1 MTVAIGMLIPPKL
14 RALGLEAVVAWA
26 RETGLTALDLPEDFA
41 PWAAACQ
48 AAGLRVGTV
57 QGSGERRLLSR
68 DEQQREAVVGRLLGQ
83 VRAMPAAGAGLLFLC
98 LAPEASDQKLADSL
112 AIYGET
118 FPAIAAACEQ
128 AGVRVVLEGWP
139 GPGPHYPTL
148 GYTPE
153 ALRAMFAAV
162 PSPAL
167 GVNYDPSHLV
177 RLGIDYLRVL
187 EEFKERIYHVHGKD
201 TALLPEAQ
209 YLYGHLPPAFDQA
222 PSFGG
227 GAWRYCVPGDGAV
240 DWGQVAFALHRVSY
254 AGCVSIE
261 LEDARFW
268 GTLEREQAG
277 ITRAC
282 QHLARAFG

>member
-1 MTVAIGMLIPPKL
+1 MTVPIGMVIPPRL
-14 RALGLEAVVAWA
+14 RELGEAGVVEWA
-26 RETGLTALDLPEDFA
+26 KRAGLTALDLPEDFA

-48 AAGLRVGTV
+48 AAGLRVGAV
-57 QGSGERRLLSR
+57 QGSGQSQVLSR
-68 DEQQREAVVGRLLGQ
+68 DEGVRAAAVARLLAQ
-83 VRAMPAAGAGLLFLC
+83 VRAMPAAGANVIFLC
-98 LAPEASDQKLADSL
+98 LVPEDHTQAISDSL
-112 AIYGET
+112 AVYAET

-139 GPGPHYPTL
+139 GPAPHYSTL

-153 ALRAMFAAV
+153 VLRFMFAAV

-177 RLGIDYLRVL
+177 RLGIDYKRVL
-187 EEFKERIYHVHGKD
+187 HEFLDRIYHVHGKD

-209 YLYGHLPPAFDQA
+209 YLYGHLPPALDRPPA
-222 PSFGG
+222 FGG

-240 DWGQVAFALHRVSY
+240 DWGHVAFALHQAGY
-254 AGCVSIE
+254 QGCVSIE

-268 GTLEREQAG
+268 GSLEKEQAG
-277 ITRAC
+277 V
-282 QHLARAFG
+282 ARAHAYLAQHFA

>member
-1 MTVAIGMLIPPKL
+1 MTVSIGMLIPPRL
-14 RALGLEAVVAWA
+14 RELGVAGVVEWA
-26 RETGLTALDLPEDFA
+26 KGAGLTALDLPEDFA

-48 AAGLRVGTV
+48 AAGLRVGAV
-57 QGSGERRLLSR
+57 QGSGQSQVLSR
-68 DEQQREAVVGRLLGQ
+68 DERTREAAVARLLEQ
-83 VRAMPAAGAGLLFLC
+83 VRAMPAAGASVLFLC
-98 LAPEASDQKLADSL
+98 LVPEDRTQAIADSL
-112 AIYGET
+112 RVFAET
-118 FPAIAAACEQ
+118 FPGIAAACEQ

-139 GPGPHYPTL
+139 GPAPHYPTL

-177 RLGIDYLRVL
+177 RLGIDYKRVL
-187 EEFKERIYHVHGKD
+187 AEFKDRIYHVHGKD

-209 YLYGHLPPAFDQA
+209 YLYGHLPPALDR
-222 PSFGG
+222 PLSFGG

-240 DWGQVAFALHRVSY
+240 DWGHVAFALHQAGY

-268 GTLEREQAG
+268 GTLEKEQAG
-277 ITRAC
+277 V
-282 QHLARAFG
+282 ARAHAHLVRHFG